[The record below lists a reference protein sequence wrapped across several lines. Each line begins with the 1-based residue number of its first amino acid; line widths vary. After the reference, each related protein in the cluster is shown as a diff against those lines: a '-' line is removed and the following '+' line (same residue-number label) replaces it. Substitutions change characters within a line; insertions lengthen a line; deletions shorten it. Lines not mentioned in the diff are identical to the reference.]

1 MINSKNRGY
10 FMLDVN
16 FNQIIEMIEK
26 RKNNAYKKV
35 NEELILLYLEV
46 GQFLYELTQ
55 NGNYGD
61 KVIDKAANFMKANY
75 PVIRGFNKRNLHR
88 MVQFYKTYKDNQ
100 KVSTLLTQ
108 LSWSSN
114 LLILSNTKTDE
125 EREFYLNLA
134 IKENYSVREL
144 NRQLQSSYYER
155 YLLSD
160 GTAPKS
166 ITKIISEEDDFPG
179 TRILD
184 TYSLEFLDLPNE
196 YSESDLKT
204 AIIKNLKNFILE
216 IGKDFTFIGD
226 EYRVQVGNHDFFIDL
241 LFFNRELSCL
251 VAFELKLGE
260 FLPEYLGK
268 MNLYLEALD
277 RNVKKEN
284 ENPSVGIILCS
295 SKDKDVVE
303 YSLSKNMSQTLISE
317 YKLKLI
323 DKKLLENKLSEMKRI
338 LENEN

>member
-1 MINSKNRGY
+1 
-10 FMLDVN
+10 MLDVN

-166 ITKIISEEDDFPG
+166 ISEEDDFPG